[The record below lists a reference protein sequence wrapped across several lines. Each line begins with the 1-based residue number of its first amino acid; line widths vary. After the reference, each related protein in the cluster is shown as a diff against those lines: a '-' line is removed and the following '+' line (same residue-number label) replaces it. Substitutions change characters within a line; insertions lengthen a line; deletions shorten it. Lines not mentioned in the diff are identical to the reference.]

1 MTHLEKCRWLD
12 RHGVM
17 MRGKKKGPGKD
28 EIRRALSARVK
39 SVDFLQRAVENL

>member
-1 MTHLEKCRWLD
+1 MEKCRWLD

-17 MRGKKKGPGKD
+17 MRGNKKGPGKD
-28 EIRRALSARVK
+28 EIRALSARVK